1 MGYRIE
7 RLNSEMR
14 KVISGIISRLKDP
27 RITEMI
33 SVTSVSVAKDLK
45 TAKVYVEIFGGDDA
59 GSKEETFLALQR
71 SAGYIRKELSRE
83 FNDLRTIPELTFLMD
98 NSSSYSMQIDK
109 ILEEIKKNDAE
120 GSDK

>member
-1 MGYRIE
+1 MSYRIE

-14 KVISGIISRLKDP
+14 KVLSRIISRLKDP
-27 RITEMI
+27 RITEMV
-33 SVTSVSVAKDLK
+33 SVTSVNVAKDLK

-59 GSKEETFLALQR
+59 GKEGTFSALQHC
-71 SAGYIRKELSRE
+71 AGYIRKELSRE
-83 FNDLRTIPELTFLMD
+83 FNELRTIPELTFLMD
-98 NSSSYSMQIDK
+98 NSSAYSKQIDK